1 MFISCKVCK
10 QGSESENIL
19 KWEFFEILI
28 YSKLSLI
35 TLALAV
41 NIVANSGS
49 LAENMS
55 LLLLTTATAATLFLF
70 IL

>member
-10 QGSESENIL
+10 QESESENIL

-28 YSKLSLI
+28 YSKSSLI

-41 NIVANSGS
+41 NIVANFGS

-55 LLLLTTATAATLFLF
+55 LLLTTATAATLFLF

>member
-28 YSKLSLI
+28 YSKSSLI

-41 NIVANSGS
+41 NIVANFGS

-55 LLLLTTATAATLFLF
+55 LLLTTATAATLFLF